1 MMKSTI
7 IQKKEILR
15 ELKEQE
21 NEVELSLK
29 DNVKMMQDKIND

>member
-1 MMKSTI
+1 MKSTI